1 MPDRGHG
8 GLLRSYESA
17 VALIQRLVDA
27 GLVVLA
33 LYVACRLYPQEWS
46 EPNTLAALLAVIAF
60 HFIAEVNGLYRSW
73 RGAPMKH
80 EAFLVLSTW
89 TIAAPVLL
97 FLAFITKTSAHY
109 SRFIVSTWFALTPVF
124 IIFWRLIVRVALM
137 EVRRHGRNSRTVAIA
152 GITPMAERIA
162 ERITSDPYSGMRI
175 VGFFDDRK
183 PERAHQMTRDYGP
196 IVGDLDKLVEEA
208 KEGRVDRVYITLPLK
223 AEPRINAIVHKLADT
238 TATVYVV
245 ADFLVFDLLHAQ
257 WSAVGDVPVVSIF
270 DTPFH
275 GVSGWLKRV
284 EDIVLGCIILTL
296 ISIPMA
302 IIAVGVKLSSSGP
315 VFFKQR
321 RYGLNGREIRVLKF
335 RTMTVCEDG
344 PVVAQAQKNDSR
356 VTRFG
361 AILRQTSLDELPQF
375 LQVLTGEMSIVGP
388 RPHAVAHNELYRS
401 KIYGYMLRH
410 KVKPGIT
417 GWAQV
422 NGWRGETETLDKMER
437 RLEHD
442 LEYIRNWGL
451 FLDLKIILLTIFGS
465 KKSENAY

>member
-1 MPDRGHG
+1 MPERPVR

-33 LYVACRLYPQEWS
+33 LYIACRLYPQEWS
-46 EPNTLAALLAVIAF
+46 QTNTLAALLAVLAF

-80 EAFLVLSTW
+80 ETILVLSTW
-89 TIAAPVLL
+89 AIAAPVLL
-97 FLAFITKTSAHY
+97 FIAFITKTSALY
-109 SRFIVSTWFALTPVF
+109 SRFIVSVWFGLTPTL
-124 IIFWRLIVRVALM
+124 IIFWRLIVRIALM

-183 PERAHQMTRDYGP
+183 PERAHQMTRNFGP

-208 KEGRVDRVYITLPLK
+208 REGRVDRVYITLPLK

-238 TATVYVV
+238 TATVFVV

-284 EDIVLGCIILTL
+284 EDIVLGCIILA
-296 ISIPMA
+296 IIAIPMA
-302 IIAVGVKLSSSGP
+302 VIAFGVKLSSPGP
-315 VFFKQR
+315 VFFRQR

-344 PVVAQAQKNDSR
+344 AVVTQAKRDDAR

-388 RPHAVAHNELYRS
+388 RPHAIAHNELYRS

-451 FLDLKIILLTIFGS
+451 FWDIKIILLTIFGS